1 MQMGAYSIR
10 FCYLFLLKGGW
21 AVLMTPTS
29 ETLKPKAKDGVTRVC
44 PTDALAYG
52 LGANSMKVAF
62 NYEQPGYVISAGP
75 PPKYPITVG
84 AGEDAPS
91 ETREKYIKLNW
102 EEWNKGGKQY
112 ATWHAEL
119 TTDLQPRLDTGDA
132 QRANGVYEGAGESSF
147 VVVIPG
153 SDETEET
160 VAKEGEKLRAKYFQ
174 DSFLYFGKADAANK
188 QNRSIVL
195 YFGNTNDPPKIP
207 LGYIARYT
215 PSEWTAKKKQLADA
229 GRLPR
234 AYTQVNEGGTEMTYA
249 GDFTD
254 AYSTYVGEN
263 QEAQGN
269 TGKTCSEP
277 TTLQKIP
284 KGFARFWD

>member
-1 MQMGAYSIR
+1 MGAYSIR

-29 ETLKPKAKDGVTRVC
+29 ETLIPAKDGVTRVC

-62 NYEQPGYVISAGP
+62 QYEQPGYVISAGP
-75 PPKYPITVG
+75 PPQYPITLG
-84 AGEDAPS
+84 AGEDDPS
-91 ETREKYIKLNW
+91 PTRKQYIEFNW
-102 EEWNKGGKQY
+102 NQYNNGGKQY

-119 TTDLQPRLDTGDA
+119 LIDPVLKPRLDANDA
-132 QRANGVYEGAGESSF
+132 QPANGVYEGADESSF

-160 VAKEGEKLRAKYFQ
+160 VAKEGEQLRAKYFQ
-174 DSFLYFGKADAANK
+174 DSFLYFGKADTANK

-207 LGYIARYT
+207 LGYIARYNE
-215 PSEWTAKKKQLADA
+215 SEWDTKKKQLADA

-234 AYTQVNEGGTEMTYA
+234 AYTQVKEGGKTMTYA
-249 GDFTD
+249 GDFTG
-254 AYSTYVGEN
+254 AYDTYVGEN
-263 QEAQGN
+263 HEAQGN
-269 TGKTCSEP
+269 TGNTCSET